1 MLDTIYI
8 SKNLPS
14 EVQSLLTEMLGKIFD
29 ITDKDKASLYI
40 LNHSDKPNKKGF
52 MVVYV
57 DSTKL
62 LEKVE
67 NCDYFQPYKYNDTI
81 KTIDPKSFLNLVEY
95 HIERLKL
102 SPVVPADFE
111 TIFACD

>member
-1 MLDTIYI
+1 MLDTIYV
-8 SKNLPS
+8 SKKLPS
-14 EVQSLLTEMLGKIFD
+14 EIQSLISETLGKIFNV
-29 ITDKDKASLYI
+29 TDKENASLYI
-40 LNHSDKPNKKGF
+40 LNHDEKLNKKGF

-57 DSTKL
+57 DNNKSIKRL
-62 LEKVE
+62 D
-67 NCDYFQPYKYNDTI
+67 NCDYFQPYKYKDDV
-81 KTIDPKSFLNLVEY
+81 KPIDPNLFLNLVEF

>member
-1 MLDTIYI
+1 MLDTIYV
-8 SKNLPS
+8 STKLPS
-14 EVQSLLTEMLGKIFD
+14 EIQSLITKALGKIFN
-29 ITDKDKASLYI
+29 ITDKEDASLYI
-40 LNHSDKPNKKGF
+40 LNHDEKLNKKAF

-57 DSTKL
+57 DNTKKIKRL
-62 LEKVE
+62 E
-67 NCDYFQPYKYNDTI
+67 NCDYFQPFKYQDNI
-81 KTIDPKSFLNLVEY
+81 EFIDPTSFLNLVEY

>member
-8 SKNLPS
+8 SKNLPN

-29 ITDKDKASLYI
+29 ITYKDKASLYI
-40 LNHSDKPNKKGF
+40 LNHNDKPNKKGF

-57 DSTKL
+57 DNTKPL
-62 LEKVE
+62 DKVE